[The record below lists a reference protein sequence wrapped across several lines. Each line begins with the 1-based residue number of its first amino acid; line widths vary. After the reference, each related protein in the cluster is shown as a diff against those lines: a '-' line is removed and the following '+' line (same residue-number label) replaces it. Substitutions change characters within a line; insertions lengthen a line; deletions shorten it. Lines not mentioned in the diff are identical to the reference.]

1 MSRSVESAQQNALFS
16 CKGSPGSPIC
26 DYWTIS
32 GLLFLPAPGTRLGS
46 SVSSHGV
53 LGAYLTLEGTEYA
66 SQPIAVRRLYLS
78 VASVGVGIGDRILGQ
93 SVRLVCLAQ

>member
-32 GLLFLPAPGTRLGS
+32 GLLFLPAAGALVGGGLQSPDYGYV
-46 SVSSHGV
+46 VSRSAEAQNE
-53 LGAYLTLEGTEYA
+53 GAWLRFT
-66 SQPIAVRRLYLS
+66 S
-78 VASVGVGIGDRILGQ
+78 ASVMFTGSNRRWFGVSI
-93 SVRLVCLAQ
+93 RLVCLAQ